1 MYIYI
6 YTYMYTHTYIY
17 IKALCKA
24 SGVGCVRGPRR
35 KSEGFFRMPLFG
47 FPGLAVISSRNAS

>member
-6 YTYMYTHTYIY
+6 HTCTHTHNIY